1 MDSNK
6 LHHIF
11 SFLGSSQK
19 PNWLISWKAGSP
31 FIFLAVQG
39 LPRVGYIVGA
49 QNTSNG
55 GEKRDLEVSG
65 WASLEFRTQQYS
77 TCKGIQPFIY
87 SSIQQI
93 LIEPLVDKIMN
104 PPKRPHVIPWTCE
117 YVTLNSKK
125 DFAVVFKFKPFKQRD
140 FRDYLDGLSPIS
152 GTL

>member
-19 PNWLISWKAGSP
+19 PNWFISWKAGSP
-31 FIFLAVQG
+31 FICLAVQG
-39 LPRVGYIVGA
+39 LPRLGYIVGA

-55 GEKRDLEVSG
+55 GEKRDLTVSG

-77 TCKGIQPFIY
+77 TCKGIQAFIY

-117 YVTLNSKK
+117 YVTLNGKK

-140 FRDYLDGLSPIS
+140 FRDYLDRLNPIAGS
-152 GTL
+152 L